1 MGLGDIKTNVNAGNG
16 KHCAKRMPECD
27 LITQQAIRLGEGWKN
42 ELEKAAL
49 VSTNELKMSLA
60 SLAQSVTGTN
70 ESMKTLAETVKIDHE
85 LVVENQRQWRD
96 TQEWQKQESLRHDRE
111 ELEKKTALVAVE
123 LERKETAKSV
133 EVERLSTAGTL
144 EQARKDRIRPAQDT
158 MWKVIQWAVI
168 FLLGIIASA
177 VWKTYF
183 M

>member
-1 MGLGDIKTNVNAGNG
+1 MGLGDKKMNVGAGNG

-27 LITQQAIRLGEGWKN
+27 LITQQAIRLGEGWKSD
-42 ELEKAAL
+42 LEKAAII
-49 VSTNELKMSLA
+49 STNELKMSLA

-123 LERKETAKSV
+123 LERKDTAKLL
-133 EVERLSTAGTL
+133 ETERKVDANVL
-144 EQARKDRIRPAQDT
+144 EQARKDRIKPVQDT

-168 FLLGIIASA
+168 FLLGIIATA
-177 VWKTYF
+177 VWSQYF
-183 M
+183 R